1 MDPKIESYLAGL
13 TLKLIEGKWKLF
25 EFSKDWVTSFDTAAG
40 VYAVRE
46 EGKICYIGET
56 KDIQKSMENLLDTR
70 HHSLRRSIGAVLFSD
85 KEGYQMASPGKKFP
99 PEFEKKLNMRF
110 EDNFEV
116 AAISVA
122 IGRKELE
129 EHLIAQFQP
138 KYNSHEKRKSEKSEK
153 AEKAYSVEEIRQSH
167 GNAYQP
173 WTAEADEQLE
183 QLANEG
189 KSINE
194 LALLFGRNQGSITS
208 RLKKIEARK

>member
-1 MDPKIESYLAGL
+1 MDPKIESYLTGL
-13 TLKLIEGKWKLF
+13 ALKLIDGKWKIF
-25 EFSKDWVTSFDTAAG
+25 EFSEDWVRSFDTAAG
-40 VYAVRE
+40 VYAIRE
-46 EGKICYIGET
+46 EGTICYISET
-56 KDIQKSMENLLDTR
+56 KNVRKSMENLLDTR
-70 HHSLRRSIGAVLFSD
+70 HHSLRRTIGAVLFSD
-85 KEGYQMASPGKKFP
+85 KEGYQMASPSKKFP

-116 AAISVA
+116 AAIAVA

-129 EHLIAQFQP
+129 EHLIAQYQP
-138 KYNSHEKRKSEKSEK
+138 KYNFREKRKSEKS
-153 AEKAYSVEEIRQSH
+153 EKAYSVEEIRQSH

-173 WTAEADEQLE
+173 WTTEADEQLA

-194 LALLFGRNQGSITS
+194 LALLFGRNRGSITS